1 VSSVIG
7 HNTLIVLL
15 GCAALGLAAGV
26 VGSFALLRGRALLAD
41 AIGHAALPGVVAASL
56 IVAAFGGEARA
67 LGPLLLGAA
76 VTGGLGLLALRRLTA
91 SGRIK
96 PDAGIAVVLSAFYA
110 LGTVGLSVAQTLPEA
125 AQAGLAHFILG
136 QAATMT
142 RADALLAGALALA
155 CVGVAALLFQPLR
168 ALCFDEDFCR
178 AQGLPARAL
187 DLALLGLLLAV
198 CVAGLPAV
206 GLILVVALLVVP
218 AAAARLLVARMPAMV
233 ALAGLFGALAGA
245 AGALA
250 STRFAEIPTGAAVVL
265 TGLLIFGAAVLVAR
279 ARGA

>member
-1 VSSVIG
+1 MIG
-7 HNTLIVLL
+7 HNTLVVLL

-56 IVAAFGGEARA
+56 LVAALGGEARA

-76 VTGGLGLLALRRLTA
+76 VTGWLGLLALRRLTA
-91 SGRIK
+91 SGRIP

-110 LGTVGLSVAQTLPEA
+110 LGTVGLSVAQTLPGA
-125 AQAGLAHFILG
+125 AQAGLTHFILG

-142 RADALLAGALALA
+142 EADALLAGALALGCA
-155 CVGVAALLFQPLR
+155 GVVALLFQPLR
-168 ALCFDEDFCR
+168 ALCFDEGFAR
-178 AQGLPARAL
+178 AQGLPVRAL
-187 DLALLGLLLAV
+187 DLALLGLMLAV

-218 AAAARLLVARMPAMV
+218 AAAARLLAARLPAML

-250 STRFAEIPTGAAVVL
+250 STRLPDLPTGAAVVL
-265 TGLLIFGAAVLVAR
+265 AGLAIFGAAALAGR
-279 ARGA
+279 RRGRGA